1 MFMQGFNP
9 ETLPAFGT
17 GLLRRTITCGIHLH
31 KHSTGFQEEYS
42 YIKDVFSL

>member
-1 MFMQGFNP
+1 MSMQRFKP
-9 ETLPAFGT
+9 ETFPAFGT
-17 GLLRRTITCGIHLH
+17 GLLRRTITCGIHLQ